1 MYIDGTTSSSG
12 LARLIAGR
20 LAMPHADLAEPVPGL
35 CALLAARPSS
45 GLGLSELTERLLRGD
60 SALGEDERELIAA
73 YVAYLGQAPLRAGG
87 RPGTGVGAR
96 VGDRMRA
103 LLPIARKVHADP
115 LTVTT
120 QDVADARAA
129 GVDDT
134 AIHDTVLIS
143 SGHVHVPPLWGG
155 TRRPA
160 AARSH
165 TSTCRRAGSSRH
177 RVVCSRRA
185 VDHLK
190 SARTKKPCRSV
201 RCQDRHLEI
210 SSAGAG
216 CRIGD
221 GPHSLP
227 LPEHAFPG
235 RRTILGHR
243 LMPTEGNTC

>member
-1 MYIDGTTSSSG
+1 MHIDGTTSSSG

-35 CALLAARPSS
+35 CALLTARPSS

-134 AIHDTVLIS
+134 AIHDTVLIAAVMCMFRRY
-143 SGHVHVPPLWGG
+143 GEALGALPPHGATQYVPTGRFLATQGCLLPAGG
-155 TRRPA
+155 
-160 AARSH
+160 
-165 TSTCRRAGSSRH
+165 
-177 RVVCSRRA
+177 
-185 VDHLK
+185 
-190 SARTKKPCRSV
+190 
-201 RCQDRHLEI
+201 
-210 SSAGAG
+210 
-216 CRIGD
+216 
-221 GPHSLP
+221 
-227 LPEHAFPG
+227 
-235 RRTILGHR
+235 
-243 LMPTEGNTC
+243 